1 MKRVILIIGVV
12 LTSLAANA
20 QNTVQSPPKNEKK
33 EYSFLWGIFKSKN
46 YPKSKSIVFEV
57 EKPEFSTS
65 LSGSAVDSTKQ
76 ELKSILWGAI
86 QWTEKKKNNQPV
98 KSQGNER

>member
-33 EYSFLWGIFKSKN
+33 EYSFLWGIFKSKD
-46 YPKSKSIVFEV
+46 YSKSKSIASEV
-57 EKPEFSTS
+57 EKPWFSNS
-65 LSGSAVDSTKQ
+65 LSESALNSTKL
-76 ELKSILWGAI
+76 ERKSILWGAI
-86 QWTEKKKNNQPV
+86 QWTVKKSVVSKNQ
-98 KSQGNER
+98 